1 MKTPLTYE
9 EFIKLAEQNYTK
21 GGDTYVE
28 CWDKKD
34 FERYVEEFG
43 AITKTKALKMF
54 KLQKSLD
61 DEYEA
66 ARRWYS
72 GEDY

>member
-1 MKTPLTYE
+1 MKTVLTYE

-28 CWDKKD
+28 CWDKRD

-43 AITKTKALKMF
+43 VITKTKALRMF